1 MCRCFFHIPP
11 QQQHSKLYPTPFAL
25 GALNV
30 LDASPK
36 CEFFEFFA
44 ALHYYNTMDR
54 DELIAHT
61 FNLADED
68 GGGTV

>member
-1 MCRCFFHIPP
+1 
-11 QQQHSKLYPTPFAL
+11 LYPTPFAL